1 MHIYQTPS
9 GRREKECALCSSH
22 AVKRKKHQD
31 PHALRWLCTVQ
42 YHGQLQEGKGEGLC
56 RRRHLIFQDSC
67 AIFRVLSP
75 RPPKYFHNNL
85 SQKTHSYKT
94 GKLWGLAYHPTSQSA
109 RGSAVVSERNTGP
122 LLSPRSGALQTRP
135 GSTSPFPG
143 RQAERGQAFKAG
155 KSRFFAA
162 VPSAGLFPPA

>member
-1 MHIYQTPS
+1 M
-9 GRREKECALCSSH
+9 
-22 AVKRKKHQD
+22 
-31 PHALRWLCTVQ
+31 
-42 YHGQLQEGKGEGLC
+42 C

-135 GSTSPFPG
+135 GSTSPFRVGKQNAG
-143 RQAERGQAFKAG
+143 RHLKLENRASLPLFQVQGYFHQ
-155 KSRFFAA
+155 
-162 VPSAGLFPPA
+162 PSFLSLSPSLLSTPPSTSLLLPCNC